1 MVSKTELDN
10 KDLQL
15 KINLLFETLKQH
27 QKIFV
32 SHHSSKIKVEM
43 LSDSFE
49 HLSSRIKDFCDST
62 TVYSKELEDIVSE
75 TYRSHDIIT
84 AP

>member
-1 MVSKTELDN
+1 MSKTVLDN
-10 KDLQL
+10 KDLEL

-27 QKIFV
+27 RKIFA
-32 SHHSSKIKVEM
+32 SHHSSEIKVNL
-43 LSDSFE
+43 LSDNFE
-49 HLSSRIKDFCDST
+49 HLFNRVKDFCDSIT
-62 TVYSKELEDIVSE
+62 GYSKELEDIVSE

>member
-1 MVSKTELDN
+1 MSKTVLDN
-10 KDLQL
+10 TDLEL

-27 QKIFV
+27 RKIFA
-32 SHHSSKIKVEM
+32 SHHPSQIKVEL

-49 HLSSRIKDFCDST
+49 HLFSRIKDFCDST
-62 TVYSKELEDIVSE
+62 KGYSKDLEDIVSE

>member
-1 MVSKTELDN
+1 MSETVLDN
-10 KDLQL
+10 EDLEC

-27 QKIFV
+27 KKIFS
-32 SHHSSKIKVEM
+32 SHHSAEIKIRL

-49 HLSSRIKDFCDST
+49 NLFSRVKDFCDST

>member
-1 MVSKTELDN
+1 MSETVLDN
-10 KDLQL
+10 KDLEL

-27 QKIFV
+27 RKIFA
-32 SHHSSKIKVEM
+32 SHHSSEIKVNL
-43 LSDSFE
+43 LSDNFE
-49 HLSSRIKDFCDST
+49 HLFSRVKDFCDSI
-62 TVYSKELEDIVSE
+62 TVYSKELEDIVAE